1 MASEWQVVSLH
12 RYLCWA
18 NFMRHQFLQEID
30 SDEPKENEPGVMSRA
45 GHRTYMYYSLWLAL
59 LYVACEGWAQLK
71 LDDSNVDRL
80 LASPHLKVLKQ
91 FRHGVFHYQ
100 KDYFDLKSTVPV
112 FEKGGDFFRWADD
125 THTAIYRYV
134 EADIAARNGPESLP

>member
-1 MASEWQVVSLH
+1 MASEWQVVSLN

-18 NFMRHQFLQEID
+18 TFMRHQFLQEIE
-30 SDEPKENEPGVMSRA
+30 SDEPKEEERGVMSRA

-71 LDDSNVDRL
+71 LGDSNVDRL
-80 LASPHLKVLKQ
+80 LASPHLKMLKQ

-100 KDYFDLKSTVPV
+100 KDYFDPKRTVPV
-112 FEKGGDFFRWADD
+112 FEKGGDF
-125 THTAIYRYV
+125 TC
-134 EADIAARNGPESLP
+134 